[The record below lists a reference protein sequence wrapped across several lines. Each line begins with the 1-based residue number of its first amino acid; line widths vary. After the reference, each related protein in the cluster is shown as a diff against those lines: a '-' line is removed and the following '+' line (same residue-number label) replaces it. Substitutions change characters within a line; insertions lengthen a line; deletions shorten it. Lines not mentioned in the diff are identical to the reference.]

1 VGIDGPKQRAT
12 YSIDSAV
19 KETLEA
25 QVPKSA
31 RSAFVERAIADA
43 LREKAAKE
51 LLKELAK
58 VAKLSTGGE
67 DSVELLR
74 RLRREREEYLVERHA
89 R

>member
-1 VGIDGPKQRAT
+1 MGIDGPKQRAT

-19 KETLEA
+19 KETLED

-43 LREKAAKE
+43 LRKKAAE
-51 LLKELAK
+51 NLLEELAK
-58 VAKLSTGGE
+58 VARISTGGE

-74 RLRREREEYLVERHA
+74 RLRREREDYLAQRHA